1 MTCGKTGAMIR
12 EPFKAVFLYY
22 HFGQPADHW
31 ILNIIFIV
39 SGIGVPLELLYFGSL
54 SREVE
59 VYR

>member
-1 MTCGKTGAMIR
+1 MIR
-12 EPFKAVFLYY
+12 EPFKAVFIYY